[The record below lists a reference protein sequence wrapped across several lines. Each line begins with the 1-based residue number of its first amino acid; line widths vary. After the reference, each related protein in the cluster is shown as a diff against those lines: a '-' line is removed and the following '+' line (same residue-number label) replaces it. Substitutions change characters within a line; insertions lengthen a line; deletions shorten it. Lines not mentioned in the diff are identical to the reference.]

1 MRMRPI
7 VSLAAALA
15 LGATTLASAGSL
27 TGSVKYEGKV
37 PNLKPIDMAADP
49 NCAKK
54 HGSTPQ
60 KNEALV
66 LGNGNTLG
74 NVLVY
79 VKSGLPAGKT
89 FPAPKTP
96 VVMDQK
102 GCHYTPHVLGVM
114 VGQPFKVLNSD
125 GLLHNVH
132 ALPKVNKQFNMA
144 MPANRTEATETF
156 TKAEGVFTVKC
167 DVHPWMNAYVGVFAH
182 PFFAVTKPDGAFSIA
197 GLPAGS
203 YEIEAWHE
211 KLGTKLGKVTV
222 GADGSGKVDFS
233 FSPPAGK

>member
-1 MRMRPI
+1 MRLRSTYP
-7 VSLAAALA
+7 LAAALFCA
-15 LGATTLASAGSL
+15 ATTLAAAGSL

-37 PNLKPIDMAADP
+37 PNLKPIDMAAVP
-49 NCAKK
+49 ECAKK
-54 HGSTPQ
+54 HSSPQ
-60 KNEALV
+60 PNEALV
-66 LGNGNTLG
+66 LGSGNSLG

-79 VKSGLPAGKT
+79 VKAGLPAGKT
-89 FPAPKTP
+89 FPAPKNP

-102 GCHYTPHVLGVM
+102 GCHYSPHVMGVM

-167 DVHPWMNAYVGVFAH
+167 DVHPWMNAFVGVFAH
-182 PFFAVTKPDGAFSIA
+182 PFFAVTKPDGKFSIA
-197 GLPAGS
+197 GLPAGT
-203 YEIEAWHE
+203 YDIEAWHE
-211 KLGTKLGKVTV
+211 KLGTKTGKVTV
-222 GADGSGKVDFS
+222 AADGSGKVDFS

>member
-1 MRMRPI
+1 MSMRMRSI

-27 TGSVKYEGKV
+27 TGSVKYTGKV
-37 PNLKPIDMAADP
+37 PNLKPIDMNAVP
-49 NCAKK
+49 ECAKK
-54 HGSTPQ
+54 HTTPQ
-60 KNEALV
+60 PNEALV
-66 LGNGNTLG
+66 LGSGNTLG

-89 FPAPKTP
+89 YPAPKTP

-102 GCHYTPHVLGVM
+102 GCHYTPHVMGVM
-114 VGQPFKVLNSD
+114 AGQPFKLLNSD

-167 DVHPWMNAYVGVFAH
+167 DVHPWMNAYVGVFSH
-182 PFFAVTKPDGAFSIA
+182 
-197 GLPAGS
+197 
-203 YEIEAWHE
+203 
-211 KLGTKLGKVTV
+211 
-222 GADGSGKVDFS
+222 
-233 FSPPAGK
+233 

>member
-1 MRMRPI
+1 MFMRMRPI

-27 TGSVKYEGKV
+27 TGSVK
-37 PNLKPIDMAADP
+37 
-49 NCAKK
+49 K
-54 HGSTPQ
+54 HTTPQ
-60 KNEALV
+60 PNEALV

-89 FPAPKTP
+89 FPALKTP

-102 GCHYTPHVLGVM
+102 GCHYSPHVMGVM

-211 KLGTKLGKVTV
+211 KLGTKTGKVTV

-233 FSPPAGK
+233 FSPPSGK

>member
-27 TGSVKYEGKV
+27 TGSVKYTGKV

-54 HGSTPQ
+54 HTTPQ
-60 KNEALV
+60 ANEALV

-79 VKSGLPAGKT
+79 VKSGLPAGKA

-102 GCHYTPHVLGVM
+102 GCHYSPHVLGVM

-132 ALPKVNKQFNMA
+132 ALPKVNKQFNM
-144 MPANRTEATETF
+144 
-156 TKAEGVFTVKC
+156 
-167 DVHPWMNAYVGVFAH
+167 
-182 PFFAVTKPDGAFSIA
+182 
-197 GLPAGS
+197 
-203 YEIEAWHE
+203 
-211 KLGTKLGKVTV
+211 
-222 GADGSGKVDFS
+222 
-233 FSPPAGK
+233 